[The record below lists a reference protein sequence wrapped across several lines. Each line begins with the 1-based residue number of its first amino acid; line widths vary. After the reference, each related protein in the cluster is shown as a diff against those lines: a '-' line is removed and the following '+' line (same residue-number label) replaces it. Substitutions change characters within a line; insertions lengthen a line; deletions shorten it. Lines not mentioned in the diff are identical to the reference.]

1 MIEHLSYS
9 SISSYLTCPRAWRYH
24 YLDKIETATAPALVF
39 GSAFH
44 GAIEEHVKTVDATD
58 RALLTERWQ
67 RHWNQQLERNPKIEW
82 GNDSPES
89 LCNDGIRMLSDPDVV
104 ALIGG
109 LHPLDEPNS
118 VERFVELRVPNVPIP
133 VIGYIDMIEADGIPC
148 DFKTSKASWNQ
159 QKAEAEMQ
167 PVFYLAAL
175 NQAGYSLNPELRFR
189 HYVFVK
195 TKKPQAQVWET
206 QRQPGELFWLF
217 GVIQDVYRGIERE
230 VFPPNPGAW
239 KCSAK
244 WCEYW
249 SICRGRSL

>member
-9 SISSYLTCPRAWRYH
+9 SINSYLTCPRAWRYH
-24 YLDKIETATAPALVF
+24 YIDKVQTPTAPALIF

-44 GAIEEHVKTVDATD
+44 GTIEEHIKAETPVQS
-58 RALLTERWQ
+58 LTERWMGEWQ
-67 RHWNQQLERNPKIEW
+67 RQLER
-82 GNDSPES
+82 SPEVS
-89 LCNDGIRMLSDPDVV
+89 WDGDSAEKLANDGVRMFSDADVV
-104 ALIGG
+104 ALVNG
-109 LHPLDEPNS
+109 LRPLDEPNS
-118 VERFVELRVPNVPIP
+118 VERFVELNIPNVPIP

-148 DFKTSKASWNQ
+148 DFKTSKSSWNQ
-159 QKAEAEMQ
+159 DKAMNEMQ

-175 NQAGYSLNPELRFR
+175 NQAGYARNPELRFR